1 MMMFET
7 SSISIEVVTEI
18 LKGVDEGIHVVDLNG
33 KTIFYNEVAAQ
44 HDGLTVG
51 EVIGKP
57 LLEVFPSLTEK
68 TSTLL
73 RVIKSRKEIV
83 NVAQSYDNIHGKKI
97 ETINSTIPIC
107 VHGDFFGAMEIAK
120 DYSSIKRLS
129 EQLLDLQ
136 KVKQV
141 LNPKKKSKSTVKY
154 TFDDLL
160 TENNEFLQLKKEA
173 YKLAKS
179 QSSILVY
186 GESGT
191 GKELFVQGIHDASVR
206 RNAPF
211 IVQNCAAI
219 PETLLESILF
229 GTAKGSYTGA
239 VDRPGL
245 FELAD
250 GGTLFLDELHAMPID
265 LQAKLLRV
273 LEDGMIRRIGSS
285 KSVQVDVRVIAA
297 MNVHPRKALE
307 EKLIRMDI
315 FYRLN
320 VLTFELLPLRKRPE
334 DIKFLSN
341 KFLDHY
347 NGILQKN
354 IQGVSTEVMN
364 IFHSYDWPGN
374 VRELKHTI
382 EYMMNVCEDTSL
394 DIEHLPAMLKGNT
407 SVSRKII
414 KGYSLKEKIQEFE
427 KNMICEALEQ
437 TSGNIKQAAK
447 QLQIP
452 RQTLQYKIQKYELQ
466 GAD

>member
-1 MMMFET
+1 MFE
-7 SSISIEVVTEI
+7 SNRISIEVVTEI
-18 LKGVDEGIHVVDLNG
+18 LRGVDEGIHVVDLNG

-44 HDGLTVG
+44 HDGLTVA

-57 LLEVFPSLTEK
+57 LLDVFPSLTEE

-73 RVIKSRKEIV
+73 RVLKSKKEIV
-83 NVAQSYDNIHGKKI
+83 NVAQSYSNIHGKKI

-107 VHGDFFGAMEIAK
+107 VHGVFFGAMEIAK
-120 DYSSIKRLS
+120 DYSSIKKLS
-129 EQLLDLQ
+129 DQLWDLQ
-136 KVKQV
+136 REKQ
-141 LNPKKKSKSTVKY
+141 LKIQKKKNESSVKY
-154 TFDDLL
+154 TLDDLL
-160 TENNEFLQLKKEA
+160 TENNHFQQLKREA

-191 GKELFVQGIHDASVR
+191 GKELFVQGIHDASNR

-285 KSVQVDVRVIAA
+285 KSVKVDVRVIAA

-307 EKLIRMDI
+307 EKLIRTDI

-334 DIKFLSN
+334 DILFLTN
-341 KFLDHY
+341 KFIEHFNHVLH
-347 NGILQKN
+347 NRIH
-354 IQGVSTEVMN
+354 GVSTEVLN
-364 IFHSYDWPGN
+364 VFQRYDWPGN

-382 EYMMNVCEDTSL
+382 EYMMNVCEGAVL
-394 DIEHLPAMLKGNT
+394 DMEHLPVMLKENHRAPRNT
-407 SVSRKII
+407 SETH
-414 KGYSLKEKIQEFE
+414 SLKEQLHTFE
-427 KNMICEALEQ
+427 KDLIIKALN
-437 TSGNIKQAAK
+437 TTNNNIKKAAK
-447 QLQIP
+447 LLEIP
-452 RQTLQYKIQKYELQ
+452 RQTLQYKIQKYDLQ
-466 GAD
+466 GAE

>member
-1 MMMFET
+1 MFET

-57 LLEVFPSLTEK
+57 LLEVFPSLNEE

-73 RVIKSRKEIV
+73 RVLKSRKEIV
-83 NVAQSYDNIHGKKI
+83 NVAQSYSNIHGKKI

-107 VHGDFFGAMEIAK
+107 VHGHFFGAMEIAK

-136 KVKQV
+136 KEKQLV
-141 LNPKKKSKSTVKY
+141 TPKKKSKSTVKY
-154 TFDDLL
+154 TLDDLL
-160 TENNEFLQLKKEA
+160 TENNEFLQIKREA

-239 VDRPGL
+239 IDRPGL

-307 EKLIRMDI
+307 EKLLRTDI

-334 DIKFLSN
+334 DIKFLS
-341 KFLDHY
+341 KTFLDYY
-347 NGILQKN
+347 NGLLQKK
-354 IQGVSTEVMN
+354 IKGLSTEVMN
-364 IFHSYDWPGN
+364 IFQSYDWPGN

-382 EYMMNVCEDTSL
+382 EYMMNVCEETSL
-394 DIEHLPAMLKGNT
+394 GMEHLPAMLKGNT
-407 SVSRKII
+407 STSRKVI
-414 KGYSLKEKIQEFE
+414 KGYSLKGQIEEFE
-427 KNMICEALEQ
+427 KNRICEALEQ

-447 QLQIP
+447 LLQIP

-466 GAD
+466 GAE

>member
-7 SSISIEVVTEI
+7 NSISIEVVTEI

-57 LLEVFPSLTEK
+57 LLEVFPSLTEE

-73 RVIKSRKEIV
+73 RVLKSRKEIV
-83 NVAQSYDNIHGKKI
+83 NVAQSYSNIHGKKI

-107 VHGDFFGAMEIAK
+107 VQGDFFGAMEIAK

-136 KVKQV
+136 KEKQV
-141 LNPKKKSKSTVKY
+141 MNPKKKSKSAVKY
-154 TFDDLL
+154 TLDDLL
-160 TENNEFLQLKKEA
+160 TENNEFLQIKREA

-206 RNAPF
+206 RHAPF

-250 GGTLFLDELHAMPID
+250 GGTLFLDELHAMPVD

-285 KSVQVDVRVIAA
+285 NSVQVDVRVIAA

-307 EKLIRMDI
+307 EKLIRTDI

-334 DIKFLSN
+334 DIKFLSI

-347 NGILQKN
+347 NGVLHKN

-364 IFHSYDWPGN
+364 IFQSYEWPGN

-382 EYMMNVCEDTSL
+382 EYMMNVCEETSL
-394 DIEHLPAMLKGNT
+394 GMEHLPAMLKGNT
-407 SVSRKII
+407 SASRKVI
-414 KGYSLKEKIQEFE
+414 KGYSLKGQIEELE
-427 KNMICEALEQ
+427 KNMICDALKE

-447 QLQIP
+447 MLQIP

-466 GAD
+466 GAE